1 MVTGTYDGP
10 MQQLQ
15 QAVQRPPVIHLHP
28 DNKYPAKT
36 LTNVMTNIAFLSG
49 IVGVPPVS
57 RSWRVYTW

>member
-1 MVTGTYDGP
+1 MVTGAYDGP

-36 LTNVMTNIAFLSG
+36 LTNVILNIAFLSG
-49 IVGVPPVS
+49 IVGVPPA
-57 RSWRVYTW
+57 